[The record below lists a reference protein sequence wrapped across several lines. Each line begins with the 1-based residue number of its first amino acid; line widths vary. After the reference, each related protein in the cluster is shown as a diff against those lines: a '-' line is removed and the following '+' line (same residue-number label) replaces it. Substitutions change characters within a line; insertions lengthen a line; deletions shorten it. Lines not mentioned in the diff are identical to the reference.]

1 MLDSNPNPV
10 IVAVGHEPIEAAL
23 RFAVA
28 EARRT
33 GCGVHLVHTLRR
45 QHDGP
50 ESVLVTISDRE
61 FVGRQALE
69 AARERTRA
77 LLGDDLPISAEIL
90 HGPVVSALVS
100 GSAEARM
107 IVLEHR
113 DLSTL
118 RRVVTRST
126 ASGVAARA
134 RVPVVSVPARWD
146 PDAPR
151 PAEAAVT
158 VGVDIPDRAEQL
170 LRVAAAEARA
180 RGAVLR
186 VLHTWSLPAPYED
199 LVVTRTEDDRWGERA
214 NAEIKRMLQGLGEDV
229 DGVTVQVDT
238 VHAPAP
244 DALIAASRESELLV
258 VGRHDPVVPFGSHL
272 GPVAR
277 AVLNETACPI
287 MLADPRPVLR
297 WGDHSEETQEEAPV

>member
-1 MLDSNPNPV
+1 MSASEMNPV
-10 IVAVGHEPIEAAL
+10 VVAVGHDPIDAAL
-23 RFAVA
+23 RFAAA
-28 EARRT
+28 EARRN
-33 GCGVHLVHTLRR
+33 GCGLHLVHALRR

-50 ESVLVTISDRE
+50 ESILVTMSDRE

-69 AARERTRA
+69 AARERARDY
-77 LLGDDLPISAEIL
+77 LGEELRLSAEIL
-90 HGPVVSALVS
+90 HGPVVSAVVS
-100 GSAEARM
+100 GAAEARM

-118 RRVVTRST
+118 RRVMTRST

-146 PDAPR
+146 PDAEQ
-151 PAEAAVT
+151 PAERT
-158 VGVDIPDRAEQL
+158 VVVGIDIPDRSEQI
-170 LRVAAAEARA
+170 LRVAAQQARS
-180 RGAVLR
+180 RGAILR
-186 VLHTWSLPAPYED
+186 VIHTWSLPAPYED

-214 NAEIKRMLQGLGEDV
+214 NAEIKAVIESLGAEAS
-229 DGVTVQVDT
+229 GVEVRVET

-244 DALIAASRESELLV
+244 DALIAASREAELLV

-287 MLADPRPVLR
+287 LLADPRPVLR
-297 WGDHSEETQEEAPV
+297 WGRLAEDVAQQAGV